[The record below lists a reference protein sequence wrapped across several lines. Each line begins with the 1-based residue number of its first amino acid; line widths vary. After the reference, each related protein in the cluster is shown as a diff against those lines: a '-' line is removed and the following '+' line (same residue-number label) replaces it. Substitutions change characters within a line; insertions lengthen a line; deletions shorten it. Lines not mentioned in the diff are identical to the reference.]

1 MRRILEF
8 FILYQVVLCIC
19 VVSSDG
25 KAVEAVQHQVHDE
38 DDTRTPTTPLHDEI
52 STNHAIGEHD
62 PHQSSTTIDDHPPY
76 LGGYE
81 HYRSFID
88 QLSQYNV
95 DEYIDLPMIAVMG
108 DTSSGKSSLLSMISH
123 VELPS
128 KATLT
133 TRCPIMLQMRKSHRS
148 SYHHQDRGD
157 DDDDDYQATVKV
169 IWKDNQKRTNNSRFW
184 RSDEDGFA
192 PQTVN
197 RSNWG
202 DLPQLIADAQQ
213 FILTK
218 QEKDVARDVIQVE
231 MTCPHC
237 EDLTLIDLPG
247 MVRSHGKDESDTLGE
262 EIQALLNDYLH
273 NSRCVILAVLPANV
287 DFHNSQILAEARKV
301 DHETKRT
308 IPVLTKPD
316 LIDYGAEGNVQ
327 ELLLGQKTQK
337 FEMGFHMVKGRG
349 QDALNRNVTIPEA
362 LDQEETFFRRREPWS
377 TVDDKTLFGTQNL
390 RTKLGELQMR
400 LIRSS
405 FESIIAEIKAER
417 EAAFQARAKLGVV
430 PTDLGQKIVLFRTI
444 KDDYYHNI
452 GPLMLGG
459 GGGGTNSKSK
469 SKSRSKNSGTDL
481 ASQRKPSADFL
492 VASKEFMVE
501 LDGSRLSTIADI
513 SVGTTVVALVN
524 GQEVKDRVCN
534 IRGDQVFLERVVSS
548 SRNTYIPMLDPTST
562 LTGGFRGKC
571 DDENTLL
578 KYKSIHKNLVRR
590 DSGWIQLI
598 LEGRRPYKL
607 PVFASTD
614 AFEEIV
620 FRLLEED
627 WRPPSM
633 ELLEKVSALMKKTA
647 SDYVASIPSIDSL
660 SEFRG
665 YLQLISSETVD
676 KLTEVAKVKIDD
688 FMRREQ
694 TPYTQ
699 DEDLIRN
706 LNKLRTK
713 RLNDEILT
721 MMDVDMVTSLWED
734 SESSETITRRL
745 HEMVT
750 EVFDRNNARELDDHM
765 AEEMQHILNAY
776 GKIARKRFIDGI
788 PMICVEIMQDFPKR
802 INEALSEVTD
812 DIIDAMIVP
821 QPEKIRAMLEYDR
834 KIDAFSNGIAAIR
847 TMY

>member
-1 MRRILEF
+1 MKRINFEII
-8 FILYQVVLCIC
+8 ILFQAALCFVIA
-19 VVSSDG
+19 SSVG
-25 KAVEAVQHQVHDE
+25 EVQHPAHDE
-38 DDTRTPTTPLHDEI
+38 KSTSNHHHDHDDTKHGI
-52 STNHAIGEHD
+52 AEHD
-62 PHQSSTTIDDHPPY
+62 PQSSTNDDHELPPY

-108 DTSSGKSSLLSMISH
+108 DTSSGKSSLLSMISQ

-133 TRCPIMLQMRKSHRS
+133 TRCPIMLQMRKSHRNSYRHDS
-148 SYHHQDRGD
+148 SGTTSD
-157 DDDDDYQATVKV
+157 DDDDDDNYQATVKV
-169 IWKDNQKRTNNSRFW
+169 IWKDRPTNNGRFW
-184 RSDEDGFA
+184 RSEEDGFA
-192 PQTVN
+192 PRTVN

-202 DLPQLIADAQQ
+202 DLTQLIADAQT
-213 FILTK
+213 FILAK

-231 MTCPHC
+231 MKCPHC

-287 DFHNSQILAEARKV
+287 DFHNSQILAEAQKV

-316 LIDYGAEGNVQ
+316 LIDYGAEGNVK
-327 ELLLGQKTQK
+327 ELLLGEKTQK

-349 QDALNRNVTIPEA
+349 QDALNRNVTITEA
-362 LDQEETFFRRREPWS
+362 LHQEETFFRLTEPWS
-377 TVDDKTLFGTQNL
+377 KVDDNTLFGTQNL

-417 EAAFQARAKLGVV
+417 EAALQARARLGVV

-459 GGGGTNSKSK
+459 GGGNNK
-469 SKSRSKNSGTDL
+469 RNSGSTDL
-481 ASQRKPSADFL
+481 STQRKPSADFL
-492 VASKEFMVE
+492 LASKDFMVE

-513 SVGTTVVALVN
+513 SIGTTVVALVN
-524 GQEVKDRVCN
+524 GQEIKDRVCN
-534 IRGDQVFLERVVSS
+534 IRGDQVFLERMISS
-548 SRNTYIPMLDPTST
+548 SRNTYIPMLDPTSS
-562 LTGGFRGKC
+562 LSGSFRGTC

-578 KYKSIHKNLVRR
+578 RYKSIHKNLVRR
-590 DSGWIQLI
+590 DSTWIQKI
-598 LEGRRPYKL
+598 IEDRRPYKL

-627 WRPPSM
+627 WRPPTM
-633 ELLEKVSALMKKTA
+633 DLLEKTSKLMKKTA
-647 SDYVASIPSIDSL
+647 NEYVASITAIESL

-665 YLQLISSETVD
+665 YLQLISIETVD
-676 KLTEVAKVKIDD
+676 KLTEEAKVKIDD
-688 FMRREQ
+688 FIKREQ

-713 RLNDEILT
+713 RLKDEIVT
-721 MMDVDMVTSLWED
+721 MMDVDMVMSLWED
-734 SESSETITRRL
+734 SDSSERIARRL

-750 EVFDRNNARELDDHM
+750 DVFDRNNARELDDHM

-776 GKIARKRFIDGI
+776 GKIARKRLIDGI
-788 PMICVEIMQDFPKR
+788 PMICVEIMQEFPQR
-802 INEALSEVTD
+802 INQALSQVSD
-812 DIIDAMIVP
+812 DVIDAIIVP
-821 QPEKIRAMLEYDR
+821 QPEKIRAMVEYDR

>member
-1 MRRILEF
+1 
-8 FILYQVVLCIC
+8 
-19 VVSSDG
+19 
-25 KAVEAVQHQVHDE
+25 
-38 DDTRTPTTPLHDEI
+38 
-52 STNHAIGEHD
+52 
-62 PHQSSTTIDDHPPY
+62 
-76 LGGYE
+76 
-81 HYRSFID
+81 
-88 QLSQYNV
+88 
-95 DEYIDLPMIAVMG
+95 
-108 DTSSGKSSLLSMISH
+108 
-123 VELPS
+123 
-128 KATLT
+128 
-133 TRCPIMLQMRKSHRS
+133 
-148 SYHHQDRGD
+148 
-157 DDDDDYQATVKV
+157 V
-169 IWKDNQKRTNNSRFW
+169 IWKDKPTSSNHSRFGW
-184 RSDEDGFA
+184 RQDEDGFA
-192 PQTVN
+192 PQTVTK
-197 RSNWG
+197 SNWG
-202 DLPQLIADAQQ
+202 DLTQLIATAQD
-213 FILTK
+213 FILSK

-231 MTCPHC
+231 MKCPHC

-301 DHETKRT
+301 DKETKRT

-362 LDQEETFFRRREPWS
+362 LGQEEAFFRLTEPWNQ
-377 TVDDKTLFGTQNL
+377 VEDKTLFGTQNL
-390 RTKLGELQMR
+390 RSKLGELQMR

-405 FESIIAEIKAER
+405 FESIIAEIKSER
-417 EAAFQARAKLGVV
+417 EKALQARARLGVV
-430 PTDLGQKIVLFRTI
+430 PTDLGQKIVLFRAI
-444 KDDYYHNI
+444 KDDFYHEI

-459 GGGGTNSKSK
+459 GGGGVGNGKS
-469 SKSRSKNSGTDL
+469 TDI

-492 VASKEFMVE
+492 QACKEFMTE

-524 GQEVKDRVCN
+524 GREIKDRVCN
-534 IRGDQVFLERVVSS
+534 IREDQVYLERVIAS
-548 SRNTYIPMLDPTST
+548 SRNTYIPMLDPTSS

-571 DDENTLL
+571 DDEATLL
-578 KYKSIHKNLVRR
+578 KYRSIHRNLVRR
-590 DSGWIQLI
+590 DSAWIQKI
-598 LEGRRPYKL
+598 IEDRRPYKL

-614 AFEEIV
+614 AFDEIV
-620 FRLLEED
+620 STLLKED
-627 WRPPSM
+627 WRPPSI
-633 ELLEKVSALMKKTA
+633 ELLEKASTLMKKTV
-647 SDYVASIPSIDSL
+647 SDYVASIASIESL

-665 YLQLISSETVD
+665 YLQLISAETID
-676 KLTEVAKVKIDD
+676 KLTEEAREKIED
-688 FMRREQ
+688 FIRREQ

-706 LNKLRTK
+706 LNALRTK
-713 RLNDEILT
+713 RLKDEILT
-721 MMDVDMVTSLWED
+721 MMDVEMVTTLWED
-734 SESSETITRRL
+734 SDSSETIARRL
-745 HEMVT
+745 HDMVT

-788 PMICVEIMQDFPKR
+788 PMICVEIMQEFPKR

-812 DIIDAMIVP
+812 DVIDSMIVP

-847 TMY
+847 TLY